1 MNIFVW
7 YMRNVCL
14 IIMMIIVLLLLLLL
28 LYYYFHTR
36 ETAIKPLAAVSNIG
50 LDFHTYI

>member
-7 YMRNVCL
+7 YMRNICL
-14 IIMMIIVLLLLLLL
+14 IMMMIIVLLLLLLL
-28 LYYYFHTR
+28 NYYYFHTR
-36 ETAIKPLAAVSNIG
+36 ETTIKPLAAVNDFE